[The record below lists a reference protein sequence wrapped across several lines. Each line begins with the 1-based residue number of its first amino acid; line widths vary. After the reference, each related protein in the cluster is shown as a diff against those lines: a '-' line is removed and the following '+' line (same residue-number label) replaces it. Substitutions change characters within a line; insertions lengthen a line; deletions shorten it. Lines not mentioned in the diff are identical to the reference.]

1 MLDTQ
6 TVIITNVATMGALAF
21 FVRLWINGVNE
32 RIKEMSD
39 KLDGKVEDKL
49 CIERRGV
56 YADNLEG
63 HCDKNNKDFREAF
76 GRIRTLEGRE

>member
-39 KLDGKVEDKL
+39 KLDGKVDDKL
-49 CIERRGV
+49 CSERRGV
-56 YADNLEG
+56 YENTLDG
-63 HCDKNNKDFREAF
+63 HCEKNNKDFREAF
-76 GRIRTLEGRE
+76 GRIRSLEERR